1 MADCIPTRQRKGLP
15 DGSAQVSTYPSLV
28 EAISNVG
35 SGQWEV
41 IALNL
46 GLGINAID
54 QIKEDSRKNVARLA
68 RAIDAWIKE
77 AKERNDA
84 TVKRLLNAC
93 DSSGIG
99 SRAIE
104 QKYDEIENGKK

>member
-1 MADCIPTRQRKGLP
+1 M
-15 DGSAQVSTYPSLV
+15 
-28 EAISNVG
+28 G

-104 QKYDEIENGKK
+104 QKLKMGKSDFTSCVTALHFSF